1 MIKLNPYLNFAG
13 QAEAAFTLYKT
24 AFGGAFSSIVRFK
37 DMPMEGV
44 KIPKE
49 DEDKIMHMALPVG
62 NDILMGSDAPES
74 MGFKV
79 VPCNAAYIMIGV
91 DSKAEADR
99 IFAALSAGGSVE
111 MPLADQPWGDY
122 YGSLKDKFG
131 ILWMISYTYPKK
143 A

>member
-24 AFGGAFSSIVRFK
+24 AFGGTFSSIVRFK

-79 VPCNAAYIMIGV
+79 VPGNAAYIMIGV

>member
-1 MIKLNPYLNFAG
+1 
-13 QAEAAFTLYKT
+13 
-24 AFGGAFSSIVRFK
+24 
-37 DMPMEGV
+37 MPMEGV
-44 KIPKE
+44 IPKE

-62 NDILMGSDAPES
+62 NDILMASDAPES

-79 VPCNAAYIMIGV
+79 VPGNAAYIMIGV